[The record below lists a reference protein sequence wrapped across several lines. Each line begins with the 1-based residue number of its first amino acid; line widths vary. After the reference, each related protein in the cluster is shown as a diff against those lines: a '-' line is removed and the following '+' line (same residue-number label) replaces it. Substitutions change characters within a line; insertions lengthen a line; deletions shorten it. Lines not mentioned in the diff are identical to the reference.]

1 MNSVI
6 RVEDDAASAL
16 DTSIVSVITV
26 KEAGCLDK
34 DGQSLQAA
42 DQDGEEAGPDI
53 PAGKV
58 EDENL
63 TLSMNQFELLL
74 SDLKTKHLAEKRMLQ
89 CDLSLCKKV
98 IKLMASC
105 MKA

>member
-42 DQDGEEAGPDI
+42 D
-53 PAGKV
+53 
-58 EDENL
+58 
-63 TLSMNQFELLL
+63 
-74 SDLKTKHLAEKRMLQ
+74 
-89 CDLSLCKKV
+89 
-98 IKLMASC
+98 
-105 MKA
+105 